1 MRSGVIDISHRMNL
15 NQLEYFVHTAE
26 MGSLSKAA
34 VVLNIAQSA
43 LSRQIRLLETDLGV
57 TLLLRNGRG
66 VVLTEAGKRLF
77 DHSIAILQLVSR
89 VREDIDAT
97 RDEPVGRIVVGLPPT
112 MGRILTLSLVEGF
125 KRVLPKA
132 RLAIV
137 EGLSTHLAEWVSTGR
152 IDIGLLHN
160 PESHPSLEI
169 IPVVQEQLVLV
180 SPAQGRTVK
189 NATVNFR
196 DLVKYPL
203 IVPER
208 AHAIRKLI
216 ETEAAMAGLKLP
228 IAWEISSVRSILDM
242 VRAGHGHAV
251 LSRHAVMNEQQYED
265 FVLRPLVK
273 PKLTS
278 TLCLVISAHKPVTP
292 LTKHVIQLLREL
304 ITSRSGDEAD

>member
-1 MRSGVIDISHRMNL
+1 MNL

-34 VVLNIAQSA
+34 IVLNIAQSA
-43 LSRQIRLLETDLGV
+43 LSRQIRLLEADLHV
-57 TLLLRNGRG
+57 TLMLRTGRG

-112 MGRILTLSLVEGF
+112 MGRMLTLPLVEGF

-152 IDIGLLHN
+152 VDIGLLHN
-160 PESHPSLEI
+160 PESQPSLEI
-169 IPVVQEQLVLV
+169 IPVLQEPLVLV
-180 SPAQGRTVK
+180 SLAGSKVGK
-189 NATVNFR
+189 GATINFE
-196 DLVKYPL
+196 DLVDYPL
-203 IVPER
+203 IMPER

-216 ETEAAMAGLKLP
+216 ETQAALTGLKLQV
-228 IAWEISSVRSILDM
+228 AWEISSVRSILDL

-251 LSRHAVMNEQQYED
+251 LSRNAIAIEQRPED
-265 FVLRPLVK
+265 FILRPLAQ
-273 PKLTS
+273 PQLMS
-278 TLCLVISAHKPVTP
+278 TLCLAISAHKPVTP
-292 LTKHVIQLLREL
+292 LTKHVMHLMREL
-304 ITSRSGDEAD
+304 ITRYPSDHTPI

>member
-1 MRSGVIDISHRMNL
+1 MNL

-34 VVLNIAQSA
+34 IVLNIAQSA
-43 LSRQIRLLETDLGV
+43 LSRQIRLLEADLHV

-89 VREDIDAT
+89 VREDIEAT
-97 RDEPVGRIVVGLPPT
+97 RDEPVGRVVVGLPPT
-112 MGRILTLSLVEGF
+112 MGRMLTLPLVEGF

-152 IDIGLLHN
+152 VDIGLLHN
-160 PESHPSLEI
+160 PESQPSLDI
-169 IPVVQEQLVLV
+169 IPVLQEPLVLV
-180 SPAQGRTVK
+180 SPAGSKVGK
-189 NATVNFR
+189 KAAISATINFE
-196 DLVKYPL
+196 DLVNYPL

-208 AHAIRKLI
+208 GHAIRKLI
-216 ETEAAMAGLKLP
+216 ETQAALTGLKLQV
-228 IAWEISSVRSILDM
+228 AWEISSVRSILDL

-251 LSRHAVMNEQQYED
+251 LSRNAIAIEQQPEA
-265 FVLRPLVK
+265 FILRPLAQ
-273 PKLTS
+273 PQMMS
-278 TLCLVISAHKPVTP
+278 TLCLAISAHKPVTP
-292 LTKHVIQLLREL
+292 LTKHVMQLLREL
-304 ITSRSGDEAD
+304 ITRNPSDYASI

>member
-1 MRSGVIDISHRMNL
+1 MNL

-34 VVLNIAQSA
+34 IVLNIAQSA
-43 LSRQIRLLETDLGV
+43 LSRQIRLLEADLHI

-97 RDEPVGRIVVGLPPT
+97 RDEPVGRVVVGLPPT
-112 MGRILTLSLVEGF
+112 MGRMLTLPLVEGF

-152 IDIGLLHN
+152 VDIGLLHN
-160 PESHPSLEI
+160 PESQASLEI
-169 IPVVQEQLVLV
+169 IPVLQEPLVLV
-180 SPAQGRTVK
+180 SLAGSKVGK
-189 NATVNFR
+189 DATINFE
-196 DLVKYPL
+196 DLVNYPL
-203 IVPER
+203 IMPER

-216 ETEAAMAGLKLP
+216 ETQAALTGLKLQV
-228 IAWEISSVRSILDM
+228 AWEISSVRSILDL

-251 LSRHAVMNEQQYED
+251 LSHNAIAIEQHPEA
-265 FVLRPLVK
+265 FILRPLAQ
-273 PKLTS
+273 PQLMS
-278 TLCLVISAHKPVTP
+278 TLCLAISAHKPVTP
-292 LTKHVIQLLREL
+292 LTKHVMNLMREL
-304 ITSRSGDEAD
+304 IISYPSERPPYNINR

>member
-1 MRSGVIDISHRMNL
+1 MNL

-34 VVLNIAQSA
+34 IVLNIAQSA
-43 LSRQIRLLETDLGV
+43 LSRQIRLLEADLHV

-97 RDEPVGRIVVGLPPT
+97 RDEPVGSIVVGLPPT
-112 MGRILTLSLVEGF
+112 MGRMLTLPLVEGF
-125 KRVLPKA
+125 KQVFPKA

-152 IDIGLLHN
+152 VDIGVLHN
-160 PESHPSLEI
+160 PESQPSIEI
-169 IPVVQEQLVLV
+169 LPVLQEPLVLV
-180 SPAQGRTVK
+180 SPADSTVAR
-189 NATVNFR
+189 NTTINFSELVN
-196 DLVKYPL
+196 YPL

-216 ETEAAMAGLKLP
+216 ETQAALTGLKLQ
-228 IAWEISSVRSILDM
+228 IAWEISSVRSILDL

-251 LSRHAVMNEQQYED
+251 LSRNAIRNEQQPEA
-265 FVLRPLVK
+265 FTVRPLEK
-273 PKLTS
+273 PQLLS
-278 TLCLVISAHKPVTP
+278 TLCLAISAHKPITP
-292 LTKHVIQLLREL
+292 LTKHVMDLLRGL
-304 ITSRSGDEAD
+304 LLK

>member
-1 MRSGVIDISHRMNL
+1 MNL

-34 VVLNIAQSA
+34 IVLNIAQSA
-43 LSRQIRLLETDLGV
+43 LSRQIRLLEADLQV

-89 VREDIDAT
+89 VREDIDAS

-112 MGRILTLSLVEGF
+112 MGRMLTLPLVEGF

-152 IDIGLLHN
+152 VDIGLLHN
-160 PESHPSLEI
+160 PESQPSLEI
-169 IPVVQEQLVLV
+169 IPVLQEPLVLV
-180 SPAQGRTVK
+180 SPAGSKVGK
-189 NATVNFR
+189 AATINFE
-196 DLVKYPL
+196 DLVNYPL
-203 IVPER
+203 IMPER
-208 AHAIRKLI
+208 AHVIRKLI
-216 ETEAAMAGLKLP
+216 ETQAALTGLKLQV
-228 IAWEISSVRSILDM
+228 AWEISSVRSILDL

-251 LSRHAVMNEQQYED
+251 LSRNAIAIEQRPED
-265 FVLRPLVK
+265 FILRPLAK
-273 PKLTS
+273 PQLMS
-278 TLCLVISAHKPVTP
+278 TLCLAISAHKPVTP
-292 LTKHVIQLLREL
+292 LTKHVMHILREMVAKSPSDRTP
-304 ITSRSGDEAD
+304 I

>member
-1 MRSGVIDISHRMNL
+1 MSSHTIFCLAPMNL

-34 VVLNIAQSA
+34 IVLNIAQSA
-43 LSRQIRLLETDLGV
+43 LSRQIRLLEADLHV

-97 RDEPVGRIVVGLPPT
+97 RDEPVGSIVVGMPPT
-112 MGRILTLSLVEGF
+112 MGRMLTLPLVEGF
-125 KRVLPKA
+125 KQVFPKA

-152 IDIGLLHN
+152 VDIGVLHN
-160 PESHPSLEI
+160 PESQPSIEI
-169 IPVVQEQLVLV
+169 LPVLQEPLVLV
-180 SPAQGRTVK
+180 SPADSTVAR
-189 NATVNFR
+189 NTTINFSELVN
-196 DLVKYPL
+196 YPL

-216 ETEAAMAGLKLP
+216 ETQAALTGLKLQ
-228 IAWEISSVRSILDM
+228 IAWEISSVRSILDL

-251 LSRHAVMNEQQYED
+251 LSRNAIRNEQKPEA
-265 FVLRPLVK
+265 FSVRPLEK
-273 PKLTS
+273 PQLLS
-278 TLCLVISAHKPVTP
+278 TLCLAISAHKPITP
-292 LTKHVIQLLREL
+292 LTKHVMDLLRGL
-304 ITSRSGDEAD
+304 LLK

>member
-1 MRSGVIDISHRMNL
+1 MNL

-34 VVLNIAQSA
+34 IVLNIAQSA
-43 LSRQIRLLETDLGV
+43 LSRQIRLLEADLQV

-97 RDEPVGRIVVGLPPT
+97 RDEPVGRVVVGLPPT
-112 MGRILTLSLVEGF
+112 IGRMLTLPLVEGF
-125 KRVLPKA
+125 KRMLPKA

-152 IDIGLLHN
+152 VDIALLLN
-160 PESHPSLEI
+160 PESQPSLEI
-169 IPVVQEQLVLV
+169 IPVLQEPLVLV
-180 SPAQGRTVK
+180 SPANSKIK
-189 NATVNFR
+189 NDTPINFAE
-196 DLVKYPL
+196 LVDYPL

-216 ETEAAMAGLKLP
+216 ETQAALTGLKLQ
-228 IAWEISSVRSILDM
+228 IAWEISSVRSILDL
-242 VRAGHGHAV
+242 VRAGYGHAV
-251 LSRHAVMNEQQYED
+251 LSRNAVEIEQNPEA
-265 FVLRPLVK
+265 FALRPLTQ
-273 PKLTS
+273 PHLTS
-278 TLCLVISAHKPVTP
+278 TLCLAISAHKPITP
-292 LTKHVIQLLREL
+292 LTKHLMHLMRQL
-304 ITSRSGDEAD
+304 ITHSPSDIIATPITLIDSR